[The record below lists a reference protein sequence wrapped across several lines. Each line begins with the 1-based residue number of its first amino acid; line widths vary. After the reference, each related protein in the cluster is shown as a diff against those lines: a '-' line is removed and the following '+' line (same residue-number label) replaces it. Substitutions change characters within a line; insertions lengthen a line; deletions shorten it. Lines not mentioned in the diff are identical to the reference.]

1 MVKLREILYNV
12 FYMLLHYFHNEVN
25 GLFGIKINKRVL
37 QKISP
42 IALGYLVLGLAC
54 GMLGQKA
61 AITPLEMLTMS
72 IFAYAGS
79 SQFIGIAMILQ
90 SASFFSIGL
99 TILIV
104 NLRYVLFSSTLTP
117 YFSKRRLPFLA
128 LFTHGITDE
137 TFAVNLTSFE
147 TETDP
152 YWTHE
157 EALALN
163 FLGCIVWSLSNAFG
177 CYASEF
183 ISLDIHLVSYIL
195 TAMFLGIWVNYL
207 VNRTM
212 ILVGLTSGI
221 LAVILAQIIPFKLHI
236 VISSIVC
243 SGLACYITRHQKGRE
258 NNE

>member
-1 MVKLREILYNV
+1 
-12 FYMLLHYFHNEVN
+12 
-25 GLFGIKINKRVL
+25 LFGIKINKRVL

-61 AITPLEMLTMS
+61 AISPMEMLAMS

-117 YFSKRRLPFLA
+117 YFARRSLPFLT

-137 TFAVNLTSFE
+137 TFAVNLNAFE

-157 EALALN
+157 EALSLN
-163 FLGCIVWSLSNAFG
+163 FLGCVVWAVSNALG

-221 LAVILAQIIPFKLHI
+221 LAVILAQIVPFKLHI
-236 VISSIVC
+236 VISSIIC
-243 SGLACYITRHQKGRE
+243 SGLACYFSMQQEGGKSDE
-258 NNE
+258 